1 MGNPRLSINKFTLWS
16 QDLQS
21 EIDQISNTFI
31 YDGAYKCPSEGWIIP
46 MLWNSKVDA
55 FSWTVEIASEVYV
68 QSGQDSWDIVFY
80 RTWNHMLPPTKHE
93 AATNSWLA
101 LCQQVSSIVS
111 SVRISILNQHRPCK
125 GLHLP
130 RVNKLPWLQWHPNYR
145 WHAASPYWLKTART
159 GTKAFIAPGFPIY
172 SISPCWPM

>member
-1 MGNPRLSINKFTLWS
+1 MGNPRLSINKFTLWR

-21 EIDQISNTFI
+21 EIDQISNTLI

-80 RTWNHMLPPTKHE
+80 RT
-93 AATNSWLA
+93 
-101 LCQQVSSIVS
+101 
-111 SVRISILNQHRPCK
+111 
-125 GLHLP
+125 
-130 RVNKLPWLQWHPNYR
+130 
-145 WHAASPYWLKTART
+145 
-159 GTKAFIAPGFPIY
+159 
-172 SISPCWPM
+172 